1 MPPNIRPI
9 TGKDKPAI
17 MQILHNT
24 PEFKPDEV
32 TIAEELIDFHLDDPV
47 GSGYHILIADINSK
61 VAGYICWGPTPLTE
75 GTWDIYWIAVARE
88 MQSKGTGKALLAS
101 AEERIKKSGGRLILI
116 ETSGKPE
123 YEKTRQ
129 FYLSSGYNLVSR
141 IPDFYAPGDDLLTLQ
156 KRLTP

>member
-1 MPPNIRPI
+1 MPANIRQL
-9 TGKDKPAI
+9 TVKDKPAL

-24 PEFKPDEV
+24 PEFKPAEV
-32 TIAEELIDFHLDDPV
+32 TIAEELIDCHLDDPD
-47 GSGYHILIADINSK
+47 GSGYHILVADVNSK
-61 VAGYICWGPTPLTE
+61 IAGYICWGPTPLTE

-88 MQSKGTGKALLAS
+88 VQSKGTGKALLAA
-101 AEERIKKSGGRLILI
+101 AEDKIKKSRGRLILI

-129 FYLSSGYNLVSR
+129 FYLARGYDTVSL